1 MQNTHRGV
9 LLLVKL
15 QAEAYKFTKSNIPR
29 WVFITFLELWKLYQ
43 IAQNFSF
50 IRHCRGKIVLG
61 RTHPCKV
68 DMQCHPPTLLFSK
81 CGTSRVKRFFEEG
94 ETGSSLIYSKINF
107 QIKLKLIPQ
116 QEFLSF
122 LSLLYDAYDR
132 IFLEKCIEIKITTN

>member
-1 MQNTHRGV
+1 MGIYHVFRIVKIVPNCAK
-9 LLLVKL
+9 LLIIL
-15 QAEAYKFTKSNIPR
+15 
-29 WVFITFLELWKLYQ
+29 
-43 IAQNFSF
+43 
-50 IRHCRGKIVLG
+50 HCRGEIVLG

-68 DMQCHPPTLLFSK
+68 DMQCHPPTMQCHPPTLLFSK

-122 LSLLYDAYDR
+122 FLYCMM
-132 IFLEKCIEIKITTN
+132 LMIEYFWKNALK

>member
-1 MQNTHRGV
+1 
-9 LLLVKL
+9 
-15 QAEAYKFTKSNIPR
+15 
-29 WVFITFLELWKLYQ
+29 
-43 IAQNFSF
+43 
-50 IRHCRGKIVLG
+50 
-61 RTHPCKV
+61 
-68 DMQCHPPTLLFSK
+68 MQCHPPTLLFSK

-94 ETGSSLIYSKINF
+94 ETGSSLIYSKMNF